1 VSLQPCIV
9 LFKNSG
15 RLNNSLNYVY
25 FLRFTSQEFFQTVKV
40 NSLCLQMMS
49 NVMNPTK
56 RKIHDDQQTANKS
69 MRRGYNSNPG
79 IVTDTNAQTPAYDE
93 KKPGNGAWILP
104 DIKFNQQLLKKG
116 LFLAAS
122 EDKYIKE
129 NHAGSNVWSRVK
141 YNKTT
146 KLLRSSLLTRQV
158 QADKTDEISL
168 TELAKSYAVIGIQ
181 HPGIWQRW
189 GETTFLNKAMS
200 VGAIAFTPIK
210 TLDKIYEASSRGE
223 KGKAVEVLMPYTY
236 EYLLYNANRVYQNMM
251 LRSDMPETTKEFPG
265 PLIQSAAIY
274 DDLALN
280 QRYRVW
286 VFYFHPIRKQ
296 SILQIMQFQ
305 SDEEDADTRGG
316 VLHTLKNS
324 EVDVIPLT
332 KPDVVQR
339 QVSLNFVDNRLIT
352 VPPAPNHGGGGG
364 GGRKED
370 DVVEAEAEAENSGN
384 IYQPEPGSQNES
396 EDSPIYQAGRVS
408 QNESENT
415 PIYQAGR
422 VSQNESENTP
432 ISQDDPRLSPTAI
445 YGEFVQSASVFYD
458 VSEKQMKPVEPIA
471 KRGVP
476 IDKDGDGNHDTIMGT
491 DWAALY

>member
-1 VSLQPCIV
+1 V

-49 NVMNPTK
+49 NVMKPTK
-56 RKIHDDQQTANKS
+56 RKIHDDDDQQNTKKNP
-69 MRRGYNSNPG
+69 RRGYNSNPG
-79 IVTDTNAQTPAYDE
+79 IVTYTNAQIPAYDE
-93 KKPGNGAWILP
+93 RQPGNGEWISP
-104 DIKFNQQLLKKG
+104 DIVINEKLFRKG
-116 LFLAAS
+116 DFLAAS
-122 EDKYIKE
+122 QDTYSK
-129 NHAGSNVWSRVK
+129 NSSRVK

-146 KLLRSSLLTRQV
+146 KALRSRLIKRQ
-158 QADKTDEISL
+158 TGSHISDAMQL
-168 TELAKSYAVIGIQ
+168 TELAKPYAALGIQ
-181 HPGIWQRW
+181 HPGIWRRW
-189 GETTFLNKAMS
+189 GKTTIFKEAIMS

-210 TLDKIYEASSRGE
+210 TLDNIYETSDIPTRISAT
-223 KGKAVEVLMPYTY
+223 EVLIKYTY
-236 EYLLYNANRVYQNMM
+236 EYLLYNANRVYQNM
-251 LRSDMPETTKEFPG
+251 LSESDMQETTNEYPG

-274 DDLALN
+274 DDFVSN

-286 VFYFHPIRKQ
+286 IFYFHPVRKEDT
-296 SILQIMQFQ
+296 LQIMQLQ
-305 SDEEDADTRGG
+305 SDEKDADTPGG

-370 DVVEAEAEAENSGN
+370 DVVEAEDSGNIYQPEPGSQNESEAEAEAENSGN

-408 QNESENT
+408 QNESED
-415 PIYQAGR
+415 
-422 VSQNESENTP
+422 TP
-432 ISQDDPRLSPTAI
+432 ISQDDPRLSPTPI
-445 YGEFVQSASVFYD
+445 YDGFVQSASVFYHANAED
-458 VSEKQMKPVEPIA
+458 QTMEVVDAIEKKY
-471 KRGVP
+471 VP
-476 IDKDGDGNHDTIMGT
+476 IDKEGDGNHDTIMGT